1 MLRHLNAQMLHL
13 SAAQLLLVAAPNYL
27 LSSPVMNTDTVFLIV
42 LTFSSTRNLDDVLF
56 KGK

>member
-42 LTFSSTRNLDDVLF
+42 LTFSPTRNLDDVLF

>member
-13 SAAQLLLVAAPNYL
+13 SAVQLLLVAAPNYL
-27 LSSPVMNTDTVFLIV
+27 LSSPVMNPDTVFLIV
-42 LTFSSTRNLDDVLF
+42 LTFPSTGNLDDVLF